1 MPDSISNIMNTVVY
15 WNTIW
20 MIVLSILIFVILY
33 FVVDLFLKK
42 LDSLEKEDSEKKWI
56 QYLSKIMNKFPKW
69 LFVAMEM
76 IWIKSDRYSRT
87 CGFSVWSFSFTR
99 CSRVSN
105 FARWCKSMNSSSDFI
120 HSLSSNRSVIGDYSS
135 SE

>member
-42 LDSLEKEDSEKKWI
+42 LDSLDKEESEKKWI
-56 QYLSKIMNKFPKW
+56 QYYHMH
-69 LFVAMEM
+69 
-76 IWIKSDRYSRT
+76 RRT
-87 CGFSVWSFSFTR
+87 ALHHPVR
-99 CSRVSN
+99 Q
-105 FARWCKSMNSSSDFI
+105 
-120 HSLSSNRSVIGDYSS
+120 RSGIS
-135 SE
+135 